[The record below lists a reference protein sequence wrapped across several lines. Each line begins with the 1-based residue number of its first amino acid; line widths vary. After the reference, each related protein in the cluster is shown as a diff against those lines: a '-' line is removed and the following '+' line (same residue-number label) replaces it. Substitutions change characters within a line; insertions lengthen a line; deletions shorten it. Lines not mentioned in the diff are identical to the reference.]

1 MVSDRE
7 LFDKKALQQE
17 SQAFQRLLSNNG
29 LNGLVLPPADSPAS
43 PALSSVGRRT
53 SVLFKKAKN
62 GVKLQRGLECSL
74 ENGEEHR
81 QGGQRSPSCPDGE
94 RQARKRPQSRSCS
107 DSNGEKS
114 PRQAG
119 QRGEERV
126 GCDSAMVLGPRLYSM
141 ISEVFS
147 NCFCDSVISW
157 DFFSF
162 WKLWRGKSWGFVKT
176 SVSKLH
182 TWK

>member
-7 LFDKKALQQE
+7 LLDKKVLQQE
-17 SQAFQRLLSNNG
+17 TQAFQRLLSNNG
-29 LNGLVLPPADSPAS
+29 LNGLALPPADSPAN

-62 GVKLQRGLECSL
+62 GVKPQRGLECSL

-94 RQARKRPQSRSCS
+94 RQARKRPQSRTCS
-107 DSNGEKS
+107 DSSGEKS

-119 QRGEERV
+119 QRGEEGLGVTLRASWHDGV
-126 GCDSAMVLGPRLYSM
+126 GS
-141 ISEVFS
+141 
-147 NCFCDSVISW
+147 
-157 DFFSF
+157 
-162 WKLWRGKSWGFVKT
+162 
-176 SVSKLH
+176 
-182 TWK
+182 